1 MVDGSLRQQTLCNR
15 MAHGWLHNPALQH
28 KKWSHGA
35 GGNKLALAPT
45 SPASTH
51 LAVLDGVAE
60 EVVQQQVLQPS
71 VPVER
76 LLDLPQEHT
85 KGTHKITRL
94 H

>member
-1 MVDGSLRQQTLCNR
+1 MCVVT
-15 MAHGWLHNPALQH
+15 
-28 KKWSHGA
+28 

-45 SPASTH
+45 SPAPSH
-51 LAVLDGVAE
+51 LAVLDGLAE

-85 KGTHKITRL
+85 KGPTQDNQALKWQSFTKKRFKNGGGGGASL
-94 H
+94 TVFVWTTMA